1 MLINNLLR
9 DSKNTPSVS
18 TTTYFLVDFD
28 TFANIITSIDSTITA
43 STLSKYVKSVTLP
56 ERKVDTSSIEG

>member
-28 TFANIITSIDSTITA
+28 TFTNNIGLSAN
-43 STLSKYVKSVTLP
+43 TLSKYVKSVTLP